1 MIELIDNTT
10 LKIDKTI
17 DDEIVIK
24 KDLDLEL
31 DLSKYLNLTFN
42 LTISKKVKSN
52 IYIITKQNAI
62 LDININVEED
72 ASVKCFFA
80 FFNRKTNIDI
90 RTNLLGKNSNSNINI
105 ISLSNNNISTFNTT
119 INHLNDNTNS
129 IINNSLILNNN
140 SSSISIIKS
149 NIKNKSIDSNSSQTI
164 DALLL
169 DDKSKIEMT
178 PSLFINENEVFANH
192 SSNISRINKDD
203 LYYIL
208 SKGISKK
215 DAEKMYILSFLMKQT
230 PIEKKEIIEQM
241 IERTL

>member
-1 MIELIDNTT
+1 MIELIDSTT

-17 DDEIVIK
+17 DEEIIIK

-31 DLSKYLNLTFN
+31 DLSKYINLTIN

-52 IYIITKQNAI
+52 IYINTKQNAK

-80 FFNRKTNIDI
+80 FFNKKSNIDLRI
-90 RTNLLGKNSNSNINI
+90 NLLGKNSNSNVSLL
-105 ISLSNNNISTFNTT
+105 SLSNNNISTYTT
-119 INHLNDNTNS
+119 IINHLNDNTNS
-129 IINNSLILNNN
+129 IINDSLILNNN
-140 SSSISIIKS
+140 SSCISVIKS
-149 NIKNKSIDSNSSQTI
+149 NIKNKSINTNSSQSI
-164 DALLL
+164 DAIIL

-203 LYYIL
+203 LYYIM

-230 PIEKKEIIEQM
+230 PTEKKELIEQM
-241 IERTL
+241 IERSL